1 MPPDAPN
8 EVYEYTFIGGDQNV
22 YSFSTADRI
31 DYNVKFV
38 PSTYLFDAY
47 PELDIEVFEMI
58 ISVAD
63 NPTGKRIP
71 SDSRVGPTIAL
82 IFNAFIQHEKQAI
95 IFVCDSSD
103 GRQKARS
110 RKFTTWFQNRQTGTD
125 MGKIDRLIIDG
136 DRFIYLSL
144 ILFRKHPQFKTVVD
158 VFINLGEEDK

>member
-1 MPPDAPN
+1 MNVYEKKVLPDPKN
-8 EVYEYTFIGGDQNV
+8 EVYEYTFIGGNQNV
-22 YSFSTADRI
+22 YSFSTADSI

-63 NPTGKRIP
+63 NPTGGRI
-71 SDSRVGPTIAL
+71 T
-82 IFNAFIQHEKQAI
+82 NEKQAI

-110 RKFTTWFQNRQTGTD
+110 RKFSTWFQNRQTGTD